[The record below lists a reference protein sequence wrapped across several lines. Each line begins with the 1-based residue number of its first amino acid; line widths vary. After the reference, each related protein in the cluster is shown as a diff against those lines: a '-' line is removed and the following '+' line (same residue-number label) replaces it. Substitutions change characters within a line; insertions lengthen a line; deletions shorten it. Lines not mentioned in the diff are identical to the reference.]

1 MISEPWLQWA
11 LTICF
16 CATGIWT
23 TFRLFA
29 DLELSDKVGHGF
41 HALMSAGM
49 ATMVWPWGMSLAL
62 GAQAA
67 LFVIATGWF
76 LGVAIY
82 AKRSGASPVHYLWH
96 LPYHA
101 VMMAA
106 MAWMLIAMLPMG
118 FDSPSHEHHH
128 GLPLGSALLG
138 VAFLIA
144 MLAGGAIFAVDS
156 ALNFSRKHHQRE
168 NPNRHQND
176 ARKTVVPI
184 LDHLNNAAMSFG
196 MAAMIIPM
204 VAA

>member
-11 LTICF
+11 LTFCF

-23 TFRLFA
+23 MFRLFV
-29 DLELSDKVGHGF
+29 DPELSEKVGHGF

-76 LGVAIY
+76 FGVAIS

-118 FDSPSHEHHH
+118 SDSTSHEHHH
-128 GLPLGSALLG
+128 ALPLGSALLG

-144 MLAGGAIFAVDS
+144 MLAGGAIFAVDA
-156 ALNFSRKHHQRE
+156 ALQSSRKHHQHE
-168 NPNRHQND
+168 HKKQHQND
-176 ARKTVVPI
+176 ARKMVVPT
-184 LDHLNNAAMSFG
+184 LDHLNNAAMSIG
-196 MAAMIIPM
+196 MATMIIPM